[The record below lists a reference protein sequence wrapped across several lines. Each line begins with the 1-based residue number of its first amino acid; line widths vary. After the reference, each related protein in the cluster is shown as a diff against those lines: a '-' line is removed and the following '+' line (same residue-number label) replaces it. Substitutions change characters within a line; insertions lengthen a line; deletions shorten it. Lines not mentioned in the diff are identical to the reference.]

1 MRIEVR
7 IRESEIRFR
16 NGIKLV
22 SFVAV
27 AAAIAWIINEL
38 WLAKL
43 FLFFVLFFSVV
54 TTFEFFNAWRLKKR
68 LQ

>member
-1 MRIEVR
+1 MRIEVH

-16 NGIKLV
+16 NGIKLI

-27 AAAIAWIINEL
+27 AVAIAWVKNEL

-43 FLFFVLFFSVV
+43 LFFCFVFFCRYNV
-54 TTFEFFNAWRLKKR
+54 
-68 LQ
+68 

>member
-7 IRESEIRFR
+7 IKQSEIRFR

-22 SFVAV
+22 LFVAV
-27 AAAIAWIINEL
+27 AASIAWIINVL

-43 FLFFVLFFSVV
+43 LLLFVLFFSVV
-54 TTFEFFNAWRLKKR
+54 TLFEFFNAWRLKKK